1 MQVNR
6 LFEIIYLLLDKTSLT
21 AKELAEHFE
30 VSTRTIYR
38 DVEILSGAGIPI
50 YMSKGKGGGI
60 HLLEDYILNKAVI
73 TDKEKGEILSSLH
86 AIKEVSLEETNT
98 ALSKLGALFG
108 DNKSDWI
115 EIDFGYWSHGEKEAI
130 LFESLKNAILQRKII
145 TFSYASVKGENTS
158 RWVEPVKL
166 IFKGMS
172 WYLYGYCKSRLD
184 YRYFKLKR
192 IHDMI
197 VTEESYQ
204 IRGNPVVQKTT
215 DTYKA
220 SASVPMKLHFNKD
233 VAYLVYDEYENYSKL
248 EDGSLL
254 VEGCF
259 DINPWFFH
267 HILAYGSSCEVVEPE
282 ELRLQVKE
290 ELIRMLHKY
299 QENK

>member
-1 MQVNR
+1 MQINR
-6 LFEIIYLLLDKTSLT
+6 LFEIIYMLLDKTSLT

-60 HLLEDYILNKAVI
+60 HLMQDYILNKAVI

-86 AIKEVSLEETNT
+86 AINEVSLEETNT

-108 DNKSDWI
+108 DNKSDWV
-115 EIDFGYWSHGEKEAI
+115 EIDFGYWSDGEKEVA
-130 LFESLKNAILQRKII
+130 LFQNLKNAILQRKVI
-145 TFSYASVKGENTS
+145 TFSYASAKGEEST
-158 RWVEPVKL
+158 RRVEPVKL

-172 WYLYGYCKSRLD
+172 WYLYAYCYIRQEF
-184 YRYFKLKR
+184 RFFKLKR

-204 IRGNPVVQKTT
+204 IRGNLEVPKST
-215 DTYKA
+215 DNNKP
-220 SASVPMKLHFNKD
+220 SRQIPMKLHFCKD
-233 VAYLVYDEYENYSKL
+233 VAYLVYDEYENYVQL

-259 DINPWFFH
+259 DINPGFIH
-267 HILAYGSSCEVVEPE
+267 HILAYGSSCEVIEPE

-290 ELIRMLHKY
+290 ELVRILHKY
-299 QENK
+299 QEDK